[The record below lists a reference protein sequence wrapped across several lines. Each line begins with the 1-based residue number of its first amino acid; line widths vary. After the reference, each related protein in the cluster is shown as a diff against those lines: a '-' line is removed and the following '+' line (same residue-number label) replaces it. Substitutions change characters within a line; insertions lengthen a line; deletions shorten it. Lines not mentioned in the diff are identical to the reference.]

1 MLLSPFYRWEKSSWD
16 ARIGIWGP
24 PELLP
29 PLLRPTHLSSHIFFF
44 LTYHR
49 SAMVLG
55 EVSSSGQESPAY
67 VPVSDSEQQEPSLAA
82 ASSHL
87 SCFTVLPSSPP
98 RRVLLCSSTRAGD
111 LWLWYG
117 CTPSIG
123 APLGQTSVLSSLVM
137 HPHHPILSRELD
149 EPWVPILAIYQNRWL
164 LTAVYLLEHF

>member
-1 MLLSPFYRWEKSSWD
+1 MGCQDWDLGTPRTASTSSE
-16 ARIGIWGP
+16 AYP
-24 PELLP
+24 PQQ
-29 PLLRPTHLSSHIFFF
+29 SHFFFF

-164 LTAVYLLEHF
+164 LTAVYLLEHFQFSFCFQNLQ